1 MIDTR
6 LLLRTGSFL
15 KRVWRLT
22 APYWK
27 GEERGMAWFL
37 LATVVAL
44 ALGLVYLD
52 VLFNYWNRDFYNAL
66 QEKSFPDFKDLLLY
80 FGLLAAIYIFGYI
93 YRVYL
98 TQMLQ
103 MRWRAWLTRNYL
115 AEWMAD
121 RAYYRLEL
129 ERGATDNPDQRIAE
143 DLNKFTAGTLSLGL
157 GLLSSVVTLASF
169 AVILWSLSGPLSIP
183 LGSAT
188 IEVPGYMLWAA
199 VLYAIVGSVL
209 THYVGR
215 RLIGLNFVQER
226 YEADFRFNL
235 VRFRENTEGVA
246 LYHGE
251 DAEQRSLLG
260 RFGAVITNWWEIMR
274 ANKRLNAFTAGY
286 SQLAIIFPFVVGA
299 PRYFSGEIDL
309 GTLMQ
314 VASAFGTVQAALSW
328 FVSSYATLADWK
340 ASVDRLLT
348 FHAALEDARTREAD
362 GAGVRVERTADADIS
377 ADGLDLVLP
386 DGRVIVA
393 GAQLAVHRGERV
405 LVSGPSGSGKS
416 TLFRALAGIWPYG
429 RGRVRVPAGASVM
442 FLPQKPY
449 IPIAPLRAAVA
460 YPAPPERFDDAALRE
475 ALAAVRLDA
484 FGARLDETGNWAM
497 VLSGGEQQKLAV
509 ARALLHRPDWLFLDE
524 ATSALDED
532 TERHVYGLIRAR
544 LPGTTLVSIAH
555 RPGVAAHHERRIAF
569 ERGGDGLRLVASPI
583 P

>member
-1 MIDTR
+1 
-6 LLLRTGSFL
+6 
-15 KRVWRLT
+15 
-22 APYWK
+22 
-27 GEERGMAWFL
+27 
-37 LATVVAL
+37 
-44 ALGLVYLD
+44 
-52 VLFNYWNRDFYNAL
+52 
-66 QEKSFPDFKDLLLY
+66 
-80 FGLLAAIYIFGYI
+80 
-93 YRVYL
+93 
-98 TQMLQ
+98 
-103 MRWRAWLTRNYL
+103 
-115 AEWMAD
+115 
-121 RAYYRLEL
+121 
-129 ERGATDNPDQRIAE
+129 
-143 DLNKFTAGTLSLGL
+143 
-157 GLLSSVVTLASF
+157 
-169 AVILWSLSGPLSIP
+169 
-183 LGSAT
+183 
-188 IEVPGYMLWAA
+188 MLWAA

-209 THYVGR
+209 THFVGR

-235 VRFRENTEGVA
+235 VRFRENAEGVA

-251 DAEQRSLLG
+251 DAEQRSLLA

-348 FHAALEDARTREAD
+348 FHGALEDARTREAN
-362 GAGVRVERTADADIS
+362 GGGVRPERAPDADL
-377 ADGLDLVLP
+377 AVDGLDLVLP

-393 GAQLAVHRGERV
+393 DARLAVGRGERV

-429 RGRVRVPAGASVM
+429 RGRVRLPAGAEVM

-449 IPIAPLRAAVA
+449 IPIAPLRTAVA
-460 YPAPPERFDDAALRE
+460 YPAPPDRFDDAALRD

-484 FGARLDETGNWAM
+484 FTTRLDETGNWSM
-497 VLSGGEQQKLAV
+497 VMSGGEQQKLAV

-532 TERHVYGLIRAR
+532 TERHLYALIRAR
-544 LPGTTLVSIAH
+544 LPDTTLVSIAH
-555 RPGVAAHHERRIAF
+555 RAAVAAHHGRRIAF
-569 ERGGDGLRLVASPI
+569 EAAGDGLRLVTSPI
-583 P
+583 A

>member
-1 MIDTR
+1 MAW
-6 LLLRTGSFL
+6 LLL
-15 KRVWRLT
+15 V
-22 APYWK
+22 A
-27 GEERGMAWFL
+27 
-37 LATVVAL
+37 VVGL

-52 VLFNYWNRDFYNAL
+52 VLFNYWNRGFYNAL
-66 QEKSFPDFKDLLLY
+66 QEKSFIDFKDLLLY

-115 AEWMAD
+115 ADWTAD

-157 GLLSSVVTLASF
+157 GLLSAVVTLASF
-169 AVILWSLSGPLSIP
+169 AVILWSLSGSLVIP
-183 LGSAT
+183 LGPGA
-188 IEVPGYMLWAA
+188 IEIPGYMLWAA

-235 VRFRENTEGVA
+235 VRFRENAEGVA
-246 LYHGE
+246 LYRGE
-251 DAEQRSLLG
+251 EAERGSLQA
-260 RFGAVITNWWEIMR
+260 RFGAVITNWWAIMR

-286 SQLAIIFPFVVGA
+286 SQVAIIFPFVVGA

-348 FHAALEDARTREAD
+348 FQSALEEARAHGKD
-362 GAGVRVERTADADIS
+362 GAGVRVERTADPHLAADS
-377 ADGLDLVLP
+377 LDLALP

-393 GAQLAVHRGERV
+393 DARLTVRRGERV

-429 RGRVRVPAGASVM
+429 RGRVRVPEGAAVM

-449 IPIAPLRAAVA
+449 IPIGPLRAAVA
-460 YPAPPERFDDAALRE
+460 YPAPPDRFDDAALAD
-475 ALAAVRLDA
+475 ALGAVRLEA
-484 FGARLDETGNWAM
+484 FAARLDETGNWSM
-497 VLSGGEQQKLAV
+497 VMSGGEQQKLAV

-524 ATSALDED
+524 ATSALDEE
-532 TERHVYGLIRAR
+532 TERHVYSVIRAR
-544 LPGTTLVSIAH
+544 LPDSTLVSIAH
-555 RPGVAAHHERRIAF
+555 RAAVAGHHGRRIAF
-569 ERGGDGLRLVASPI
+569 EREGGGLRLAERPI
-583 P
+583 G

>member
-1 MIDTR
+1 MVDTR
-6 LLLRTGSFL
+6 LLLRTGSFV
-15 KRVWRLT
+15 KRVWRLA

-27 GEERGMAWFL
+27 SEERGMAWFL
-37 LATVVAL
+37 LAAVVAL

-66 QEKSFPDFKDLLLY
+66 QNKSFPDFKDLLLY
-80 FGLLAAIYIFGYI
+80 FGLLATIYIFGYI

-103 MRWRAWLTRNYL
+103 MRWRAWLTRTYL
-115 AEWMAD
+115 ADWMRD

-129 ERGATDNPDQRIAE
+129 EHSATDNPDQRIAE
-143 DLNKFTAGTLSLGL
+143 DLNKFTGGTLSLGL
-157 GLLSSVVTLASF
+157 GLLSSVVTLVSF
-169 AVILWSLSGPLSIP
+169 AVILWTLSGSLEIP
-183 LGSAT
+183 LGGAT
-188 IEVPGYMLWAA
+188 IEIPGYMLWAA
-199 VLYAIVGSVL
+199 VVYAIVGSFL

-235 VRFRENTEGVA
+235 VRFRENAEGVA
-246 LYHGE
+246 LYRGE
-251 DAEQRSLLG
+251 DAERASLLT
-260 RFGAVITNWWEIMR
+260 RFGAVIGNWWEIMR

-286 SQLAIIFPFVVGA
+286 SQIAIIFPFIVGA

-314 VASAFGTVQAALSW
+314 VASAFGTVQGALSW

-348 FHAALEDARTREAD
+348 FHAALEDARSREAN
-362 GAGVRVERTADADIS
+362 GAGVRVEPAAVRDIR

-386 DGRVIVA
+386 NGRVIVA
-393 GAQLAVHRGERV
+393 DASLAIAPGDRV
-405 LVSGPSGSGKS
+405 LVTGPSGSGKS

-429 RGRVRVPAGASVM
+429 RGHVRVPAGASVL

-460 YPAPPERFDDAALRE
+460 YPAPPDRFDDNAVAEALR
-475 ALAAVRLDA
+475 AVRLDG
-484 FGARLDETGNWAM
+484 FTARLGDSDNWSM
-497 VLSGGEQQKLAV
+497 IMSGGEQQKLAV

-524 ATSALDED
+524 ATSAMDEA
-532 TERHVYGLIRAR
+532 TERHVYGLIRDR
-544 LPGTTLVSIAH
+544 LPQATLVSIAH
-555 RPGVAAHHERRIAF
+555 RAAVAEHHVRRIAF
-569 ERGGDGLRLVASPI
+569 EGTGAGMKLVER
-583 P
+583 